1 MFRLFECCALS
12 FFERFVLSFSLKIER
27 FVSDSAEIW
36 ICGLYISIAMAQVSK
51 VTGVVISEEDNLPI
65 VGASVLIK
73 GTNTGTVTDI
83 DGKFT
88 LGNIPA
94 NAKKVIISF
103 IGMQSRELDIKP
115 ELNVILKSDTEV
127 LDEVVV
133 TGYGVTKKSTFTGAA
148 NVAGST
154 TLESRTDANF
164 MKALEGSMP
173 GVQMN
178 NSTSMPGAQANVY
191 IRGESSVNSGTQPL
205 YIIDGMP
212 MNSDTDAE
220 TASYNRAFNPLANI
234 NTADIES
241 VTVLKDA
248 NATAIYGS
256 RAANG
261 VIVITTKKGQEG
273 AMHIDLDIKQG
284 FTNIAPNNF
293 SFCNAQQTADL
304 FARGLVNSD
313 PEKYTYESAMA
324 KIKSDYN
331 WDGTQNYDWLDAI
344 TRTGYYQDYNISF
357 SGGNGKTRYYASL
370 GYLNQEGVAINSDM
384 KRYSA
389 RLNLETSYKWFNF
402 GFNTSFALADMDAF
416 SQSTGGS
423 YSNPFVSATL
433 KATPLDPFYNEDGS
447 YNTSISYNPLAV
459 YDKEA
464 GDIYNTKTTTI
475 NLNPYFAINFG
486 KGFILK
492 TSLGINSYGTRQYDF
507 WSWYNNQGA
516 SDNGRGTQY
525 NSNTTTITWTN
536 TLNWL
541 YTFNEKHNVSVML
554 GQEAQWKNYW
564 NEEYAGI
571 NFPLMGY
578 RELNMA
584 GSSYGIPS
592 YKTRKARLASFFLN
606 TSYDYQGKYYGQV
619 SYRRDGSSVF
629 GNNNRWGNFWSVGG
643 KWRISEEEFLK
654 DNDVFTNLAIRASY
668 GTVGNQDIDWY
679 ASRGFYKAGYNYNN
693 EPGIAPESLNLPD
706 LGWETSKKLNI
717 GLDITLI
724 RKWNLTVDFYN
735 EATSD
740 MLFELP
746 ISKVTGLD
754 KVYQN
759 IGSMRNRGVEIG
771 LNGTIL
777 QTKGWTWTAY
787 ANVTFN
793 QNRVTEL
800 SDGKPVE
807 DTYTIIQEGYPLRQ
821 FYMVE
826 YAGVD
831 PDTGNP
837 LWYKNATGDET
848 TTNWNECAKR
858 YLGSADPKAYGGFGT
873 RLQWKNFDFSADFNY
888 RLGGKVYASSNRF
901 YLSAG
906 SQGNITPATYLY
918 ENAWTEENRYTDV
931 PKYVYGNTSGE
942 NNHSS
947 RFLYS
952 GNFLRVKNLQLGYT
966 LPKHLLKK
974 ILIDNMRIYI
984 SADNIYTFK
993 AKDFVGYDP
1002 ETYTNGLIAF
1012 QYPSTRTFL
1021 AGITLGF

>member
-1 MFRLFECCALS
+1 
-12 FFERFVLSFSLKIER
+12 
-27 FVSDSAEIW
+27 
-36 ICGLYISIAMAQVSK
+36 MAQVSK

-584 GSSYGIPS
+584 GSSYGIRHTKHVKHVWLPS
-592 YKTRKARLASFFLN
+592 SSIQATTIKASTTDRSA
-606 TSYDYQGKYYGQV
+606 T
-619 SYRRDGSSVF
+619 
-629 GNNNRWGNFWSVGG
+629 
-643 KWRISEEEFLK
+643 
-654 DNDVFTNLAIRASY
+654 AA
-668 GTVGNQDIDWY
+668 TVLLY
-679 ASRGFYKAGYNYNN
+679 S
-693 EPGIAPESLNLPD
+693 
-706 LGWETSKKLNI
+706 
-717 GLDITLI
+717 
-724 RKWNLTVDFYN
+724 
-735 EATSD
+735 
-740 MLFELP
+740 
-746 ISKVTGLD
+746 
-754 KVYQN
+754 
-759 IGSMRNRGVEIG
+759 
-771 LNGTIL
+771 
-777 QTKGWTWTAY
+777 
-787 ANVTFN
+787 
-793 QNRVTEL
+793 
-800 SDGKPVE
+800 
-807 DTYTIIQEGYPLRQ
+807 
-821 FYMVE
+821 
-826 YAGVD
+826 
-831 PDTGNP
+831 
-837 LWYKNATGDET
+837 ET
-848 TTNWNECAKR
+848 TTD
-858 YLGSADPKAYGGFGT
+858 G
-873 RLQWKNFDFSADFNY
+873 
-888 RLGGKVYASSNRF
+888 V
-901 YLSAG
+901 
-906 SQGNITPATYLY
+906 I
-918 ENAWTEENRYTDV
+918 
-931 PKYVYGNTSGE
+931 SG
-942 NNHSS
+942 
-947 RFLYS
+947 L
-952 GNFLRVKNLQLGYT
+952 
-966 LPKHLLKK
+966 
-974 ILIDNMRIYI
+974 
-984 SADNIYTFK
+984 
-993 AKDFVGYDP
+993 
-1002 ETYTNGLIAF
+1002 
-1012 QYPSTRTFL
+1012 
-1021 AGITLGF
+1021 

>member
-1 MFRLFECCALS
+1 
-12 FFERFVLSFSLKIER
+12 
-27 FVSDSAEIW
+27 
-36 ICGLYISIAMAQVSK
+36 
-51 VTGVVISEEDNLPI
+51 
-65 VGASVLIK
+65 
-73 GTNTGTVTDI
+73 
-83 DGKFT
+83 
-88 LGNIPA
+88 
-94 NAKKVIISF
+94 
-103 IGMQSRELDIKP
+103 
-115 ELNVILKSDTEV
+115 
-127 LDEVVV
+127 
-133 TGYGVTKKSTFTGAA
+133 
-148 NVAGST
+148 
-154 TLESRTDANF
+154 
-164 MKALEGSMP
+164 
-173 GVQMN
+173 
-178 NSTSMPGAQANVY
+178 
-191 IRGESSVNSGTQPL
+191 
-205 YIIDGMP
+205 
-212 MNSDTDAE
+212 
-220 TASYNRAFNPLANI
+220 
-234 NTADIES
+234 
-241 VTVLKDA
+241 
-248 NATAIYGS
+248 
-256 RAANG
+256 
-261 VIVITTKKGQEG
+261 
-273 AMHIDLDIKQG
+273 
-284 FTNIAPNNF
+284 
-293 SFCNAQQTADL
+293 
-304 FARGLVNSD
+304 
-313 PEKYTYESAMA
+313 
-324 KIKSDYN
+324 
-331 WDGTQNYDWLDAI
+331 
-344 TRTGYYQDYNISF
+344 
-357 SGGNGKTRYYASL
+357 
-370 GYLNQEGVAINSDM
+370 
-384 KRYSA
+384 
-389 RLNLETSYKWFNF
+389 
-402 GFNTSFALADMDAF
+402 
-416 SQSTGGS
+416 
-423 YSNPFVSATL
+423 
-433 KATPLDPFYNEDGS
+433 
-447 YNTSISYNPLAV
+447 
-459 YDKEA
+459 
-464 GDIYNTKTTTI
+464 
-475 NLNPYFAINFG
+475 
-486 KGFILK
+486 
-492 TSLGINSYGTRQYDF
+492 
-507 WSWYNNQGA
+507 
-516 SDNGRGTQY
+516 
-525 NSNTTTITWTN
+525 
-536 TLNWL
+536 
-541 YTFNEKHNVSVML
+541 ML

-592 YKTRKARLASFFLN
+592 YKTRKARLASFLLN

-629 GNNNRWGNFWSVGG
+629 GSNNRWGNFWSVGG

-807 DTYTIIQEGYPLRQ
+807 ETYTIIQEGYPLRQ

-831 PDTGNP
+831 PDTGDP

-858 YLGSADPKAYGGFGT
+858 YLGSTDPKAYGGFGT

-906 SQGNITPATYLY
+906 SQGNITPTTYLY

-974 ILIDNMRIYI
+974 VLIDNMRIYI

-1002 ETYTNGLIAF
+1002 ETYTSGLIAF

>member
-1 MFRLFECCALS
+1 MKKKLFLLCTC
-12 FFERFVLSFSLKIER
+12 FF
-27 FVSDSAEIW
+27 A
-36 ICGLYISIAMAQVSK
+36 YISIAMAQVSK

-584 GSSYGIPS
+584 GSSYGIRHTKHVKHVWLPS
-592 YKTRKARLASFFLN
+592 SSIQATTIKASTTDRSA
-606 TSYDYQGKYYGQV
+606 T
-619 SYRRDGSSVF
+619 
-629 GNNNRWGNFWSVGG
+629 
-643 KWRISEEEFLK
+643 
-654 DNDVFTNLAIRASY
+654 AA
-668 GTVGNQDIDWY
+668 TVLLY
-679 ASRGFYKAGYNYNN
+679 S
-693 EPGIAPESLNLPD
+693 
-706 LGWETSKKLNI
+706 
-717 GLDITLI
+717 
-724 RKWNLTVDFYN
+724 
-735 EATSD
+735 
-740 MLFELP
+740 
-746 ISKVTGLD
+746 
-754 KVYQN
+754 
-759 IGSMRNRGVEIG
+759 
-771 LNGTIL
+771 
-777 QTKGWTWTAY
+777 
-787 ANVTFN
+787 
-793 QNRVTEL
+793 
-800 SDGKPVE
+800 
-807 DTYTIIQEGYPLRQ
+807 
-821 FYMVE
+821 
-826 YAGVD
+826 
-831 PDTGNP
+831 
-837 LWYKNATGDET
+837 ET
-848 TTNWNECAKR
+848 TTD
-858 YLGSADPKAYGGFGT
+858 G
-873 RLQWKNFDFSADFNY
+873 
-888 RLGGKVYASSNRF
+888 V
-901 YLSAG
+901 
-906 SQGNITPATYLY
+906 I
-918 ENAWTEENRYTDV
+918 
-931 PKYVYGNTSGE
+931 SG
-942 NNHSS
+942 
-947 RFLYS
+947 L
-952 GNFLRVKNLQLGYT
+952 
-966 LPKHLLKK
+966 
-974 ILIDNMRIYI
+974 
-984 SADNIYTFK
+984 
-993 AKDFVGYDP
+993 
-1002 ETYTNGLIAF
+1002 
-1012 QYPSTRTFL
+1012 
-1021 AGITLGF
+1021 

>member
-1 MFRLFECCALS
+1 
-12 FFERFVLSFSLKIER
+12 
-27 FVSDSAEIW
+27 
-36 ICGLYISIAMAQVSK
+36 
-51 VTGVVISEEDNLPI
+51 
-65 VGASVLIK
+65 
-73 GTNTGTVTDI
+73 
-83 DGKFT
+83 
-88 LGNIPA
+88 
-94 NAKKVIISF
+94 
-103 IGMQSRELDIKP
+103 
-115 ELNVILKSDTEV
+115 
-127 LDEVVV
+127 
-133 TGYGVTKKSTFTGAA
+133 
-148 NVAGST
+148 
-154 TLESRTDANF
+154 
-164 MKALEGSMP
+164 
-173 GVQMN
+173 
-178 NSTSMPGAQANVY
+178 
-191 IRGESSVNSGTQPL
+191 
-205 YIIDGMP
+205 
-212 MNSDTDAE
+212 
-220 TASYNRAFNPLANI
+220 
-234 NTADIES
+234 
-241 VTVLKDA
+241 
-248 NATAIYGS
+248 
-256 RAANG
+256 
-261 VIVITTKKGQEG
+261 
-273 AMHIDLDIKQG
+273 
-284 FTNIAPNNF
+284 
-293 SFCNAQQTADL
+293 
-304 FARGLVNSD
+304 
-313 PEKYTYESAMA
+313 
-324 KIKSDYN
+324 
-331 WDGTQNYDWLDAI
+331 
-344 TRTGYYQDYNISF
+344 
-357 SGGNGKTRYYASL
+357 
-370 GYLNQEGVAINSDM
+370 
-384 KRYSA
+384 
-389 RLNLETSYKWFNF
+389 
-402 GFNTSFALADMDAF
+402 
-416 SQSTGGS
+416 
-423 YSNPFVSATL
+423 
-433 KATPLDPFYNEDGS
+433 
-447 YNTSISYNPLAV
+447 
-459 YDKEA
+459 
-464 GDIYNTKTTTI
+464 
-475 NLNPYFAINFG
+475 
-486 KGFILK
+486 
-492 TSLGINSYGTRQYDF
+492 
-507 WSWYNNQGA
+507 
-516 SDNGRGTQY
+516 
-525 NSNTTTITWTN
+525 
-536 TLNWL
+536 
-541 YTFNEKHNVSVML
+541 ML

-629 GNNNRWGNFWSVGG
+629 GSNNRWGNFWSVGG

-654 DNDVFTNLAIRASY
+654 DNEVFTNLAIRASY

>member
-1 MFRLFECCALS
+1 MKKNL
-12 FFERFVLSFSLKIER
+12 
-27 FVSDSAEIW
+27 
-36 ICGLYISIAMAQVSK
+36 
-51 VTGVVISEEDNLPI
+51 NLPKKKTGRLRNLFLT
-65 VGASVLIK
+65 VCLLASTAASAQEKTV
-73 GTNTGTVTDI
+73 TGTVTDALGDPLIGATVLVQGTSNGVITDI
-83 DGKFT
+83 DGRYSIQATPENT
-88 LGNIPA
+88 LDFSYVGMVKQAVKVGSQSVINVQMKDDSQMLAETVVIGYGS
-94 NAKKVIISF
+94 AKKRDLTGSITNIKGDEIANKPVVNPVSALQGKIAGVQVINS
-103 IGMQSRELDIKP
+103 GK
-115 ELNVILKSDTEV
+115 
-127 LDEVVV
+127 
-133 TGYGVTKKSTFTGAA
+133 
-148 NVAGST
+148 AGSDPEIRVRGT
-154 TLESRTDANF
+154 
-164 MKALEGSMP
+164 
-173 GVQMN
+173 
-178 NSTSMPGAQANVY
+178 NSINGY
-191 IRGESSVNSGTQPL
+191 KPL
-205 YIIDGMP
+205 YVVDGL
-212 MNSDTDAE
+212 
-220 TASYNRAFNPLANI
+220 FNDNI
-234 NTADIES
+234 NFLNPQDIES
-241 VTVLKDA
+241 MEILKDPSSL
-248 NATAIYGS
+248 AIFGV
-256 RAANG
+256 RGANG
-261 VIVITTKKGQEG
+261 VIIITTKKAKEGQTRININGSFGFKSVTDKIALTDAEG
-273 AMHIDLDIKQG
+273 FKLLYNEQLRNEG
-284 FTNIAPNNF
+284 NPEYNF
-293 SFCNAQQTADL
+293 SDWTGNTNWQDEIFQTGFITNNNISITGASDK
-304 FARGLVNSD
+304 NSFYLGAGYAYEQGNIKH
-313 PEKYTYESAMA
+313 EKYSKITLNISNDYKVTDNLKVGFQFNGARMLPADTKSVATALRAAPVAHVFNSEYGLYTSLPGFQKAQMNNPMVDVDLKANTTKAENYRGSGNVYGQWDFLKHFQFKAMF
-324 KIKSDYN
+324 SLDYASN
-331 WDGTQNYDWLDAI
+331 S
-344 TRTGYYQDYNISF
+344 TRTYTPVIQVYDASVEGDIATL
-357 SGGNGKTRYYASL
+357 GNGKTGVSQAKETEMKVQSDYLLTYTNSWGDHSVTATAGFTTYY
-370 GYLNQEGVAINSDM
+370 N
-384 KRYSA
+384 K
-389 RLNLETSYKWFNF
+389 LE
-402 GFNTSFALADMDAF
+402 
-416 SQSTGGS
+416 
-423 YSNPFVSATL
+423 
-433 KATPLDPFYNEDGS
+433 
-447 YNTSISYNPLAV
+447 
-459 YDKEA
+459 
-464 GDIYNTKTTTI
+464 
-475 NLNPYFAINFG
+475 NLNGARTQGVGLVIPDNPD
-486 KGFILK
+486 K
-492 TSLGINSYGTRQYDF
+492 
-507 WSWYNNQGA
+507 WYISIGDA
-516 SDNGRGTQY
+516 ATATNGSTQWER
-525 NSNTTTITWTN
+525 ST
-536 TLNWL
+536 
-541 YTFNEKHNVSVML
+541 VSVL
-554 GQEAQWKNYW
+554 ARILYNY
-564 NEEYAGI
+564 
-571 NFPLMGY
+571 
-578 RELNMA
+578 
-584 GSSYGIPS
+584 
-592 YKTRKARLASFFLN
+592 K
-606 TSYDYQGKYYGQV
+606 GKYLFNG

-679 ASRGFYKAGYNYNN
+679 ASHGFYKAGYNYNN

-800 SDGKPVE
+800 SDGNPVE

>member
-1 MFRLFECCALS
+1 MKKKLFLLCTC
-12 FFERFVLSFSLKIER
+12 FF
-27 FVSDSAEIW
+27 A
-36 ICGLYISIAMAQVSK
+36 YISIAMAQVSK

-536 TLNWL
+536 TLN
-541 YTFNEKHNVSVML
+541 
-554 GQEAQWKNYW
+554 
-564 NEEYAGI
+564 
-571 NFPLMGY
+571 
-578 RELNMA
+578 
-584 GSSYGIPS
+584 
-592 YKTRKARLASFFLN
+592 
-606 TSYDYQGKYYGQV
+606 
-619 SYRRDGSSVF
+619 
-629 GNNNRWGNFWSVGG
+629 
-643 KWRISEEEFLK
+643 
-654 DNDVFTNLAIRASY
+654 
-668 GTVGNQDIDWY
+668 
-679 ASRGFYKAGYNYNN
+679 
-693 EPGIAPESLNLPD
+693 
-706 LGWETSKKLNI
+706 
-717 GLDITLI
+717 
-724 RKWNLTVDFYN
+724 
-735 EATSD
+735 
-740 MLFELP
+740 
-746 ISKVTGLD
+746 
-754 KVYQN
+754 
-759 IGSMRNRGVEIG
+759 
-771 LNGTIL
+771 
-777 QTKGWTWTAY
+777 
-787 ANVTFN
+787 
-793 QNRVTEL
+793 
-800 SDGKPVE
+800 
-807 DTYTIIQEGYPLRQ
+807 
-821 FYMVE
+821 
-826 YAGVD
+826 
-831 PDTGNP
+831 
-837 LWYKNATGDET
+837 
-848 TTNWNECAKR
+848 
-858 YLGSADPKAYGGFGT
+858 
-873 RLQWKNFDFSADFNY
+873 
-888 RLGGKVYASSNRF
+888 
-901 YLSAG
+901 
-906 SQGNITPATYLY
+906 
-918 ENAWTEENRYTDV
+918 
-931 PKYVYGNTSGE
+931 
-942 NNHSS
+942 
-947 RFLYS
+947 
-952 GNFLRVKNLQLGYT
+952 
-966 LPKHLLKK
+966 
-974 ILIDNMRIYI
+974 
-984 SADNIYTFK
+984 
-993 AKDFVGYDP
+993 
-1002 ETYTNGLIAF
+1002 
-1012 QYPSTRTFL
+1012 
-1021 AGITLGF
+1021 

>member
-1 MFRLFECCALS
+1 
-12 FFERFVLSFSLKIER
+12 
-27 FVSDSAEIW
+27 
-36 ICGLYISIAMAQVSK
+36 
-51 VTGVVISEEDNLPI
+51 
-65 VGASVLIK
+65 
-73 GTNTGTVTDI
+73 
-83 DGKFT
+83 
-88 LGNIPA
+88 
-94 NAKKVIISF
+94 
-103 IGMQSRELDIKP
+103 
-115 ELNVILKSDTEV
+115 
-127 LDEVVV
+127 
-133 TGYGVTKKSTFTGAA
+133 
-148 NVAGST
+148 
-154 TLESRTDANF
+154 
-164 MKALEGSMP
+164 
-173 GVQMN
+173 
-178 NSTSMPGAQANVY
+178 
-191 IRGESSVNSGTQPL
+191 
-205 YIIDGMP
+205 
-212 MNSDTDAE
+212 
-220 TASYNRAFNPLANI
+220 
-234 NTADIES
+234 
-241 VTVLKDA
+241 
-248 NATAIYGS
+248 
-256 RAANG
+256 
-261 VIVITTKKGQEG
+261 
-273 AMHIDLDIKQG
+273 
-284 FTNIAPNNF
+284 
-293 SFCNAQQTADL
+293 
-304 FARGLVNSD
+304 
-313 PEKYTYESAMA
+313 
-324 KIKSDYN
+324 
-331 WDGTQNYDWLDAI
+331 
-344 TRTGYYQDYNISF
+344 
-357 SGGNGKTRYYASL
+357 
-370 GYLNQEGVAINSDM
+370 
-384 KRYSA
+384 
-389 RLNLETSYKWFNF
+389 
-402 GFNTSFALADMDAF
+402 
-416 SQSTGGS
+416 
-423 YSNPFVSATL
+423 
-433 KATPLDPFYNEDGS
+433 
-447 YNTSISYNPLAV
+447 
-459 YDKEA
+459 
-464 GDIYNTKTTTI
+464 
-475 NLNPYFAINFG
+475 
-486 KGFILK
+486 
-492 TSLGINSYGTRQYDF
+492 
-507 WSWYNNQGA
+507 
-516 SDNGRGTQY
+516 
-525 NSNTTTITWTN
+525 
-536 TLNWL
+536 
-541 YTFNEKHNVSVML
+541 ML

-629 GNNNRWGNFWSVGG
+629 GNNNRWVNFWSVGG

>member
-1 MFRLFECCALS
+1 MRKKLLLICTCLFAC
-12 FFERFVLSFSLKIER
+12 
-27 FVSDSAEIW
+27 
-36 ICGLYISIAMAQVSK
+36 ISIAMAQVST
-51 VTGVVISEEDNLPI
+51 VTGVVTSEEDNLPI

-94 NAKKVIISF
+94 DAKKVIISF
-103 IGMQSRELDIKP
+103 IGMRSRELDIKP
-115 ELNVILKSDTEV
+115 VLNVILQSDTEV

-148 NVAGST
+148 NVASPT
-154 TLESRTDANF
+154 TLESHTDANF

-178 NSTSMPGAQANVY
+178 NSTSMPGAEANVY

-220 TASYNRAFNPLANI
+220 SASLNRAFNPLANI

-241 VTVLKDA
+241 ITVLKDA

-284 FTNIAPNNF
+284 FTTIAPNNF

-304 FARGLVNSD
+304 YAQGLVNSN

-324 KIKSDYN
+324 KIKADYN
-331 WDGTQNYDWLDAI
+331 WDGIQSYDWIDAI
-344 TRTGYYQDYNISF
+344 TRTGYYQDYNLSF
-357 SGGNGKTRYYASL
+357 SGGNGKTRYYASV
-370 GYLNQEGVAINSDM
+370 GYLNQEGVAINSGM

-389 RLNLETSYKWFNF
+389 RLNLETSYKWFSF
-402 GFNTSFALADMDAF
+402 GFNTSFALADMDVF

-423 YSNPFVSATL
+423 FSNPFVSATL
-433 KATPLDPFYNEDGS
+433 RATPLDPFYNEDGS

-459 YDKEA
+459 YDKDE

-475 NLNPYFAINFG
+475 NLNPYFAIDFG

-536 TLNWL
+536 TLNWMH
-541 YTFNEKHNVSVML
+541 TFNEKHNLNIML

-564 NEEYAGI
+564 NEKYAGI
-571 NFPLMGY
+571 NFPLRGY
-578 RELNMA
+578 REINMA
-584 GSSYGIPS
+584 GSSYGNPS
-592 YKTRKARLASFFLN
+592 YVTRQARLASLFVN
-606 TSYDYQGKYYGQV
+606 ASYDYQGKYYGQV
-619 SYRRDGSSVF
+619 SFRRDGSSVF
-629 GNNNRWGNFWSVGG
+629 GSNNRWGNFWSVGG

-654 DNDVFTNLAIRASY
+654 DNEIFTNLALRASY

-679 ASRGFYKAGYNYNN
+679 AARGFYSAGYNYDST
-693 EPGIAPESLNLPD
+693 PGIVPESLNLPD

-717 GLDITLI
+717 GLDITFA

-735 EATSD
+735 EATSN

-746 ISKVTGLD
+746 VSQVTGLSE
-754 KVYQN
+754 VYQN

-793 QNRVTEL
+793 QNRITEL
-800 SDGKPVE
+800 SGGKPIE
-807 DTYTIIQEGYPLRQ
+807 DTYTIKQEGYPLRQ

-831 PDTGNP
+831 PDTGAP

-873 RLQWKNFDFSADFNY
+873 RVQWKNFDFSADFNY
-888 RLGGKVYASSNRF
+888 RLGGKVYAVSNRF
-901 YLSAG
+901 FSAAG
-906 SQGNITPATYLY
+906 SQGNVTPTTYLY
-918 ENAWTEENRYTDV
+918 ENAWTENNRYTNV

-966 LPKHLLKK
+966 LPKQLLKK
-974 ILIDNMRIYI
+974 ALIDNMRIYV
-984 SADNIYTFK
+984 SVDNIYTFK

-1002 ETYTNGLIAF
+1002 ETYTSGLISF

>member
-1 MFRLFECCALS
+1 MKKKLFLLCTC
-12 FFERFVLSFSLKIER
+12 FF
-27 FVSDSAEIW
+27 A
-36 ICGLYISIAMAQVSK
+36 YISIAMAQVSK

-592 YKTRKARLASFFLN
+592 YKTRKHVWLPSSSIQATTIKAS
-606 TSYDYQGKYYGQV
+606 TTDRSA
-619 SYRRDGSSVF
+619 
-629 GNNNRWGNFWSVGG
+629 
-643 KWRISEEEFLK
+643 
-654 DNDVFTNLAIRASY
+654 TAA
-668 GTVGNQDIDWY
+668 TVLLY
-679 ASRGFYKAGYNYNN
+679 S
-693 EPGIAPESLNLPD
+693 
-706 LGWETSKKLNI
+706 
-717 GLDITLI
+717 
-724 RKWNLTVDFYN
+724 
-735 EATSD
+735 
-740 MLFELP
+740 
-746 ISKVTGLD
+746 
-754 KVYQN
+754 
-759 IGSMRNRGVEIG
+759 
-771 LNGTIL
+771 
-777 QTKGWTWTAY
+777 
-787 ANVTFN
+787 
-793 QNRVTEL
+793 
-800 SDGKPVE
+800 
-807 DTYTIIQEGYPLRQ
+807 
-821 FYMVE
+821 
-826 YAGVD
+826 
-831 PDTGNP
+831 
-837 LWYKNATGDET
+837 ET
-848 TTNWNECAKR
+848 TTD
-858 YLGSADPKAYGGFGT
+858 G
-873 RLQWKNFDFSADFNY
+873 
-888 RLGGKVYASSNRF
+888 V
-901 YLSAG
+901 
-906 SQGNITPATYLY
+906 I
-918 ENAWTEENRYTDV
+918 
-931 PKYVYGNTSGE
+931 SG
-942 NNHSS
+942 
-947 RFLYS
+947 L
-952 GNFLRVKNLQLGYT
+952 
-966 LPKHLLKK
+966 
-974 ILIDNMRIYI
+974 
-984 SADNIYTFK
+984 
-993 AKDFVGYDP
+993 
-1002 ETYTNGLIAF
+1002 
-1012 QYPSTRTFL
+1012 
-1021 AGITLGF
+1021 

>member
-1 MFRLFECCALS
+1 
-12 FFERFVLSFSLKIER
+12 
-27 FVSDSAEIW
+27 
-36 ICGLYISIAMAQVSK
+36 
-51 VTGVVISEEDNLPI
+51 
-65 VGASVLIK
+65 
-73 GTNTGTVTDI
+73 
-83 DGKFT
+83 
-88 LGNIPA
+88 
-94 NAKKVIISF
+94 
-103 IGMQSRELDIKP
+103 
-115 ELNVILKSDTEV
+115 
-127 LDEVVV
+127 
-133 TGYGVTKKSTFTGAA
+133 
-148 NVAGST
+148 
-154 TLESRTDANF
+154 
-164 MKALEGSMP
+164 
-173 GVQMN
+173 
-178 NSTSMPGAQANVY
+178 
-191 IRGESSVNSGTQPL
+191 
-205 YIIDGMP
+205 
-212 MNSDTDAE
+212 
-220 TASYNRAFNPLANI
+220 
-234 NTADIES
+234 
-241 VTVLKDA
+241 
-248 NATAIYGS
+248 
-256 RAANG
+256 
-261 VIVITTKKGQEG
+261 
-273 AMHIDLDIKQG
+273 
-284 FTNIAPNNF
+284 
-293 SFCNAQQTADL
+293 
-304 FARGLVNSD
+304 
-313 PEKYTYESAMA
+313 MA
-324 KIKSDYN
+324 KIKLDYN

-606 TSYDYQGKYYGQV
+606 TSYDYQGKFYGQV

-668 GTVGNQDIDWY
+668 GTVD
-679 ASRGFYKAGYNYNN
+679 
-693 EPGIAPESLNLPD
+693 
-706 LGWETSKKLNI
+706 
-717 GLDITLI
+717 
-724 RKWNLTVDFYN
+724 
-735 EATSD
+735 
-740 MLFELP
+740 
-746 ISKVTGLD
+746 
-754 KVYQN
+754 
-759 IGSMRNRGVEIG
+759 
-771 LNGTIL
+771 
-777 QTKGWTWTAY
+777 
-787 ANVTFN
+787 
-793 QNRVTEL
+793 
-800 SDGKPVE
+800 
-807 DTYTIIQEGYPLRQ
+807 
-821 FYMVE
+821 
-826 YAGVD
+826 
-831 PDTGNP
+831 P

-858 YLGSADPKAYGGFGT
+858 YLGTVDPKAYGGFGT

-901 YLSAG
+901 YLSVG
-906 SQGNITPATYLY
+906 SQGNIAPTTYLY

-966 LPKHLLKK
+966 LPKHLLK
-974 ILIDNMRIYI
+974 
-984 SADNIYTFK
+984 
-993 AKDFVGYDP
+993 
-1002 ETYTNGLIAF
+1002 
-1012 QYPSTRTFL
+1012 
-1021 AGITLGF
+1021 

>member
-1 MFRLFECCALS
+1 MKKKLFLLCTC
-12 FFERFVLSFSLKIER
+12 FF
-27 FVSDSAEIW
+27 A
-36 ICGLYISIAMAQVSK
+36 YISIAMAQVSK

-220 TASYNRAFNPLANI
+220 TASYNRVFNPLANI

-324 KIKSDYN
+324 KIKSDY
-331 WDGTQNYDWLDAI
+331 NYDWLDAI

>member
-1 MFRLFECCALS
+1 MKKKLFLLCTC
-12 FFERFVLSFSLKIER
+12 FF
-27 FVSDSAEIW
+27 A
-36 ICGLYISIAMAQVSK
+36 YISIAMAQVSK

-492 TSLGINSYGTRQYDF
+492 TSIRYQLLRHTQYDF

-584 GSSYGIPS
+584 GSSYGILHTKHVKHVWLPS
-592 YKTRKARLASFFLN
+592 SSIQATTIEAS
-606 TSYDYQGKYYGQV
+606 TTDRSA
-619 SYRRDGSSVF
+619 
-629 GNNNRWGNFWSVGG
+629 
-643 KWRISEEEFLK
+643 
-654 DNDVFTNLAIRASY
+654 TAA
-668 GTVGNQDIDWY
+668 TVLLY
-679 ASRGFYKAGYNYNN
+679 S
-693 EPGIAPESLNLPD
+693 
-706 LGWETSKKLNI
+706 
-717 GLDITLI
+717 
-724 RKWNLTVDFYN
+724 
-735 EATSD
+735 
-740 MLFELP
+740 
-746 ISKVTGLD
+746 
-754 KVYQN
+754 
-759 IGSMRNRGVEIG
+759 
-771 LNGTIL
+771 
-777 QTKGWTWTAY
+777 
-787 ANVTFN
+787 
-793 QNRVTEL
+793 
-800 SDGKPVE
+800 
-807 DTYTIIQEGYPLRQ
+807 
-821 FYMVE
+821 
-826 YAGVD
+826 
-831 PDTGNP
+831 
-837 LWYKNATGDET
+837 ET
-848 TTNWNECAKR
+848 TTD
-858 YLGSADPKAYGGFGT
+858 G
-873 RLQWKNFDFSADFNY
+873 
-888 RLGGKVYASSNRF
+888 V
-901 YLSAG
+901 
-906 SQGNITPATYLY
+906 I
-918 ENAWTEENRYTDV
+918 
-931 PKYVYGNTSGE
+931 SG
-942 NNHSS
+942 
-947 RFLYS
+947 L
-952 GNFLRVKNLQLGYT
+952 
-966 LPKHLLKK
+966 
-974 ILIDNMRIYI
+974 
-984 SADNIYTFK
+984 
-993 AKDFVGYDP
+993 
-1002 ETYTNGLIAF
+1002 
-1012 QYPSTRTFL
+1012 
-1021 AGITLGF
+1021 

>member
-1 MFRLFECCALS
+1 MKKKLFLLCTC
-12 FFERFVLSFSLKIER
+12 FF
-27 FVSDSAEIW
+27 A
-36 ICGLYISIAMAQVSK
+36 YISIAMAQVSK

-541 YTFNEKHNVSVML
+541 YIMFLSCWDKKHNGKTTGTKSMPVS
-554 GQEAQWKNYW
+554 
-564 NEEYAGI
+564 
-571 NFPLMGY
+571 
-578 RELNMA
+578 
-584 GSSYGIPS
+584 
-592 YKTRKARLASFFLN
+592 
-606 TSYDYQGKYYGQV
+606 
-619 SYRRDGSSVF
+619 
-629 GNNNRWGNFWSVGG
+629 
-643 KWRISEEEFLK
+643 
-654 DNDVFTNLAIRASY
+654 
-668 GTVGNQDIDWY
+668 
-679 ASRGFYKAGYNYNN
+679 
-693 EPGIAPESLNLPD
+693 
-706 LGWETSKKLNI
+706 
-717 GLDITLI
+717 
-724 RKWNLTVDFYN
+724 
-735 EATSD
+735 
-740 MLFELP
+740 
-746 ISKVTGLD
+746 
-754 KVYQN
+754 
-759 IGSMRNRGVEIG
+759 
-771 LNGTIL
+771 
-777 QTKGWTWTAY
+777 
-787 ANVTFN
+787 TF
-793 QNRVTEL
+793 
-800 SDGKPVE
+800 
-807 DTYTIIQEGYPLRQ
+807 
-821 FYMVE
+821 
-826 YAGVD
+826 
-831 PDTGNP
+831 
-837 LWYKNATGDET
+837 
-848 TTNWNECAKR
+848 
-858 YLGSADPKAYGGFGT
+858 
-873 RLQWKNFDFSADFNY
+873 
-888 RLGGKVYASSNRF
+888 
-901 YLSAG
+901 
-906 SQGNITPATYLY
+906 
-918 ENAWTEENRYTDV
+918 
-931 PKYVYGNTSGE
+931 
-942 NNHSS
+942 H
-947 RFLYS
+947 
-952 GNFLRVKNLQLGYT
+952 
-966 LPKHLLKK
+966 
-974 ILIDNMRIYI
+974 
-984 SADNIYTFK
+984 
-993 AKDFVGYDP
+993 
-1002 ETYTNGLIAF
+1002 
-1012 QYPSTRTFL
+1012 
-1021 AGITLGF
+1021 